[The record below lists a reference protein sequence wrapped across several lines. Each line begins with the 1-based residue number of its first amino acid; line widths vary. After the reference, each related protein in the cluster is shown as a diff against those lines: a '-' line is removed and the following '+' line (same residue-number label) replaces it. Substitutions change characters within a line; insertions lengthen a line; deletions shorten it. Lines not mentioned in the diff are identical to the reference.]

1 MPHFITSQ
9 KKIKQTRA
17 RAPACQNMKAGSS
30 LHHGA
35 SMRPPIRMPS
45 NPNDGGWNGAE
56 RLRWSGPPLPK
67 EETMRLVTCFEAA
80 SRTTAELHVL
90 YREAFKP
97 AASAKPGSQA
107 YENARLK
114 SEQSR
119 VGKESVSRVRYGWS

>member
-1 MPHFITSQ
+1 
-9 KKIKQTRA
+9 
-17 RAPACQNMKAGSS
+17 MKAGSS

-80 SRTTAELHVL
+80 SHNGGTACTLQ
-90 YREAFKP
+90 R
-97 AASAKPGSQA
+97 SIQRGSIRQA
-107 YENARLK
+107 G
-114 SEQSR
+114 QP
-119 VGKESVSRVRYGWS
+119 RVRKRTVVAAQYRGGVACASRIVEQLF

>member
-90 YREAFKP
+90 YREAFNA
-97 AASAKPGSQA
+97 AASAKPGSQE
-107 YENARLK
+107 YENARL
-114 SEQSR
+114 SLRNIAAELT
-119 VGKESVSRVRYGWS
+119 VRLGM